1 MSRIFYVSFWGT
13 RKGWWDRLDLL
24 FDSLSKDF
32 EVYDVGFLH
41 NHAFKIVIE
50 KDNHVNYVRFLLR
63 FKKLES
69 KIIINQLFRFPF
81 LIYLVAKFRPVAI
94 IFFSNVVPLYI
105 LTIIFKMN
113 ILFNFK
119 VILDL
124 DEFGGKEEV
133 KSSLI
138 NKIYYK
144 VTIRFL
150 RFSNLILV
158 LNNFAKNFL
167 KTYGIKDSK
176 TFVLPQF
183 VNPNRFRSH
192 VNKEELREKLG
203 LNKEEII
210 IMTSGVFRAGNYSA
224 MLKFIRAFARLEN
237 EFKKNLSLAI
247 IGIAHRKEFISKV
260 IEEGNKVGLIIKYL
274 GPYSKEM
281 LNHYLR
287 ASDIV
292 LFLSLKNLGACFN
305 TPIRLSEY
313 LMSRT
318 PILAVDLPNVREY
331 IKDENFLF
339 DINNEE
345 DISNKVKNLINLI
358 RRNKLNFEAKMPSE
372 LNLKNTYSKLNEK
385 LIDVIHGKI

>member
-1 MSRIFYVSFWGT
+1 MSRLFYVSFWGT

-50 KDNHVNYVRFLLR
+50 KDNHVNYVRFILR
-63 FKKLES
+63 FKKLET

-94 IFFSNVVPLYI
+94 IFFSNVIPLYI
-105 LTIIFKMN
+105 LTIIFKIN
-113 ILFNFK
+113 KLFNFK
-119 VILDL
+119 VVLDL
-124 DEFGGKEEV
+124 DEFGGKEEEERNI
-133 KSSLI
+133 I
-138 NKIYYK
+138 NKIYDK

-176 TFVLPQF
+176 IFVLPQF
-183 VNPNRFRSH
+183 VNPNRFRNH

-203 LNKEEII
+203 LNKDEII

-224 MLKFIRAFARLEN
+224 MLKFIRSFASLEN

-247 IGIAHRKEFISKV
+247 IGVAHRKEFISKA
-260 IEEGNKVGLIIKYL
+260 IEEGNKVDLKVKYL

-281 LNHYLR
+281 LNHYLK
-287 ASDIV
+287 ASNIV
-292 LFLSLKNLGACFN
+292 LFLSLKNLGSCFN
-305 TPIRLSEY
+305 TPIRFSEY
-313 LMSRT
+313 LMSGI
-318 PILAVDLPNVREY
+318 PILAVDLPTVREY
-331 IKDENFLF
+331 IRDENFLF

-345 DISNKVKNLINLI
+345 DISNKIKNLINLI
-358 RRNKLNFEAKMPSE
+358 RENKLVFKAKILSE
-372 LNLKNTYSKLNEK
+372 LDMKNTYLKLNKK
-385 LIDVIHGKI
+385 LINII

>member
-1 MSRIFYVSFWGT
+1 LGT
-13 RKGWWDRLDLL
+13 RKDWWDRLDLL

-50 KDNHVNYVRFLLR
+50 KDDHVNYVRFLIR

-94 IFFSNVVPLYI
+94 TFFSNVVPLYI
-105 LTIIFKMN
+105 LTIIFKIN
-113 ILFNFK
+113 KLFNFK

-124 DEFGGKEEV
+124 DEFGGKEEEER
-133 KSSLI
+133 SLI
-138 NKIYYK
+138 NKIYDK
-144 VTIRFL
+144 IAIRFL

-167 KTYGIKDSK
+167 KTYGIEDSK
-176 TFVLPQF
+176 IFVLPQF
-183 VNPNRFRSH
+183 VNPNRFRNNIS
-192 VNKEELREKLG
+192 KEELREKLG
-203 LNKEEII
+203 LDKDEII

-224 MLKFIRAFARLEN
+224 MLKFIRAFANIES
-237 EFKKNLSLAI
+237 EFKKNLSLTI
-247 IGIAHRKEFISKV
+247 IGVAHRKEFITKA
-260 IEEGNKVGLIIKYL
+260 IEEGNKVGLKVKYL
-274 GPYSKEM
+274 GPYYKET

-292 LFLSLKNLGACFN
+292 LFLSLKNLGSCFN
-305 TPIRLSEY
+305 TPIRFSEY
-313 LMSRT
+313 LMSRM

-339 DINNEE
+339 GINNEE
-345 DISNKVKNLINLI
+345 GISNKVKNLINLI
-358 RRNKLNFEAKMPSE
+358 RRNKLNFEAKVPTE
-372 LNLKNTYSKLNEK
+372 LDLKNTYSKLNEK

>member
-1 MSRIFYVSFWGT
+1 
-13 RKGWWDRLDLL
+13 
-24 FDSLSKDF
+24 
-32 EVYDVGFLH
+32 
-41 NHAFKIVIE
+41 
-50 KDNHVNYVRFLLR
+50 
-63 FKKLES
+63 
-69 KIIINQLFRFPF
+69 
-81 LIYLVAKFRPVAI
+81 
-94 IFFSNVVPLYI
+94 LYI
-105 LTIIFKMN
+105 LTILFKIN
-113 ILFNFK
+113 KLFNFK

-124 DEFGGKEEV
+124 DEFGGKEEE
-133 KSSLI
+133 KRSII
-138 NKIYYK
+138 NKIYDK
-144 VTIRFL
+144 ITIRFL

-176 TFVLPQF
+176 IFVLPQF

-247 IGIAHRKEFISKV
+247 IGVAHRKEFISKA
-260 IEEGNKVGLIIKYL
+260 IEEGNKVGLRIKYL

-292 LFLSLKNLGACFN
+292 LFLSLKNIGSCFN
-305 TPIRLSEY
+305 TPVRFFEY
-313 LMSRT
+313 LISGM

-339 DINNEE
+339 DINNEV
-345 DISNKVKNLINLI
+345 DISNKIKNLINLI
-358 RRNKLNFEAKMPSE
+358 RENKLVFKAKIPSE
-372 LNLKNTYSKLNEK
+372 LDLKNTYLKLNKK
-385 LIDVIHGKI
+385 LIDIIYDKI

>member
-1 MSRIFYVSFWGT
+1 MSRLFYVSFWGT

-81 LIYLVAKFRPVAI
+81 LIYLVAKFKPVAI
-94 IFFSNVVPLYI
+94 IFFSNVIPLYI

-124 DEFGGKEEV
+124 DEFGGKEEE
-133 KSSLI
+133 KRSII
-138 NKIYYK
+138 NKIYDK
-144 VTIRFL
+144 ITIRFL

-176 TFVLPQF
+176 IFVLPQF
-183 VNPNRFRSH
+183 VNPNRFRNNIS
-192 VNKEELREKLG
+192 KEELREKLG
-203 LNKEEII
+203 LNKDEII
-210 IMTSGVFRAGNYSA
+210 IMTSGVLRAGNYSA
-224 MLKFIRAFARLEN
+224 MLKFIRAFARLES

-247 IGIAHRKEFISKV
+247 TGVAHRKEFISKT
-260 IEEGNKVGLIIKYL
+260 IEEGNKVGLKIKYL
-274 GPYSKEM
+274 GPYSKET

-287 ASDIV
+287 ASDVV
-292 LFLSLKNLGACFN
+292 LFLSLK
-305 TPIRLSEY
+305 I
-313 LMSRT
+313 
-318 PILAVDLPNVREY
+318 
-331 IKDENFLF
+331 
-339 DINNEE
+339 
-345 DISNKVKNLINLI
+345 
-358 RRNKLNFEAKMPSE
+358 
-372 LNLKNTYSKLNEK
+372 
-385 LIDVIHGKI
+385 